1 MARTRKGRWD
11 YKPEAWK
18 HPSKSTG
25 CMVFVIL
32 FMGLFASTMFV
43 SCTKEEVEELEV
55 EVNPY
60 AGTKWS
66 KSYENYFG
74 GSDYMYVLEF
84 AETEFSYYEADA
96 NGRYKSGMTQGKYT
110 YSGNKITINNVKNK
124 TTWLNEYITGATVSG
139 SLLTLHTYWISS
151 DGERFDDTMQMA
163 KWN

>member
-1 MARTRKGRWD
+1 MK
-11 YKPEAWK
+11 
-18 HPSKSTG
+18 KSVLMSMLL
-25 CMVFVIL
+25 MVA
-32 FMGLFASTMFV
+32 ASFMFV
-43 SCTKEEVEELEV
+43 SCEKEEIEPEV